1 MTKAALI
8 SSHEPIPRC
17 LSVSASVLFGIT
29 VFGEVKVGEQDFL
42 TSRDENQSRLRLKM
56 ANFAPLTA
64 ATGSFR
70 AHHAVSMDYDVDGTI
85 LLRCTAVDT
94 SKALCLR
101 QESGKMGLLEASSG
115 VRRSPGHQIY
125 GTPAP
130 SKRHFRHL
138 RAWAGR
144 QYLSRLAGDR
154 HKATIRHGASPGA
167 AKSQLDKIIG
177 VTDGWEL

>member
-1 MTKAALI
+1 MP
-8 SSHEPIPRC
+8 ERQC
-17 LSVSASVLFGIT
+17 LCSFRYHCLWGS
-29 VFGEVKVGEQDFL
+29 
-42 TSRDENQSRLRLKM
+42 QSRGAGFLDLSRRESVPTSPKM

-70 AHHAVSMDYDVDGTI
+70 AHHAVSMSYDVDGTI
-85 LLRCTAVDT
+85 LLRFTAVDT

-138 RAWAGR
+138 HAWAGR

-154 HKATIRHGASPGA
+154 HKATIGHGASPGA